1 MPDTIAL
8 IIPAFV
14 AGVLTFVAPCTL
26 PLVPAYL
33 AFISGVSLKDIHTAS
48 QSVQARRKLMVSAVL
63 FVLGFSAVFIFFGA
77 LAGLGGVAL
86 AQYRPI
92 IANVGALVV
101 ILFGLYMTGLLRLP
115 ALSFL
120 EGDHH
125 LSLGKYA
132 KPGSPFS
139 SLLFGMAFAVGW
151 TPCIGPILGS
161 VLTLAASSATVGRG
175 ALLLAVFSLGLALPF
190 LVIAVGVGSAA
201 RFIKALNPFLHA
213 ISIIGGIFLIVL
225 GVLILTNL
233 YGEWAA
239 LFYRIFSF
247 IHYDALLNYL

>member
-1 MPDTIAL
+1 MPDTTTL
-8 IIPAFV
+8 IIPAFI

-48 QSVQARRKLMVSAVL
+48 QGAQARRKIMTSGVL
-63 FVLGFSAVFIFFGA
+63 FVLGFSAIFIFFGA

-86 AQYRPI
+86 APYRQI
-92 IANVGALVV
+92 IARIGAVIVV
-101 ILFGLYMTGLLRLP
+101 LFGLYMTGLLRLP

-125 LSLGKYA
+125 LSLGRYA
-132 KPGSPFS
+132 KPGSPYS

-175 ALLLAVFSLGLALPF
+175 AFLLAVFSLGLAIPF
-190 LVIAVGVGSAA
+190 LAIAATIGSAV
-201 RFIKALNPFLHA
+201 RFIKTLTPLLHI
-213 ISIIGGIFLIVL
+213 ISVVGGVFLIVL
-225 GVLILTNL
+225 CVLILTNL
-233 YGEWAA
+233 YGEWATF
-239 LFYRIFSF
+239 FYRVFDF
-247 IHYDALLNYL
+247 INYDALLNFL

>member
-1 MPDTIAL
+1 MPDTITL
-8 IIPAFV
+8 IIPAFI

-48 QSVQARRKLMVSAVL
+48 HGVQARRKIMTSGVL

-86 AQYRPI
+86 SQYRPI
-92 IANVGALVV
+92 IANIGALIV

-120 EGDHH
+120 QSDHH
-125 LSLGKYA
+125 LSLGRYA
-132 KPGSPFS
+132 KPGSPLS

-161 VLTLAASSATVGRG
+161 VLTLAASSETVGRG
-175 ALLLAVFSLGLALPF
+175 ALLLAVFSLGLAVPF
-190 LVIAVGVGSAA
+190 LVIAATVGSAI
-201 RFIKALNPFLHA
+201 RFIKTLNPFLHT
-213 ISIIGGIFLIVL
+213 ISIIGGIFLVVL
-225 GVLILTNL
+225 GLLILTNSL
-233 YGEWAA
+233 GEWVA
-239 LFYRIFSF
+239 LFYRLFNF